1 MASKEQKEKAQ
12 IEFNELIKWSN
23 SEEDKV
29 IAKLKSE
36 GAVMGLDGHV
46 EEFLYIRKEECRR
59 LREMAEKY
67 DLPNLKKIADKKAEI
82 YKLDNI

>member
-1 MASKEQKEKAQ
+1 MTSKEQKEKAQ
-12 IEFNELIKWSN
+12 LEFNELIKWSN

-36 GAVMGLDGHV
+36 GAVMGLDGHK

-59 LREMAEKY
+59 LKEMAEKY
-67 DLPNLKKIADKKAEI
+67 NLPNLKKMADKKAEI
-82 YKLDNI
+82 YKLNDF